1 MILTYSLSYPKSRDA
16 IAPKKSITFGSETPP
31 KSNHQFFLWRS
42 SYQKKNCEHN
52 HIPPLTIRINKHR
65 FPRTLEC
72 S

>member
-42 SYQKKNCEHN
+42 SYQKK
-52 HIPPLTIRINKHR
+52 IADTIT
-65 FPRTLEC
+65 FLP
-72 S
+72 